1 MKKPDEST
9 RDDRCSPVQYTA
21 TYNGA
26 MSISPWLVLVIGFV
40 LGSIPFG
47 VLMGKLR
54 GVDLQATGSG
64 NIGATNAIRSM
75 GKGPGIIVFILDALK
90 GALPV
95 LIAKAAHTE
104 PSWFVYAGLLAIVG
118 HIFSP
123 WVRFKGG
130 KGAATGLG
138 VLFGL
143 DLPLALGTF
152 VLFILTF
159 VISGKRVSVGSM
171 IAALGQ
177 AGAREGRADEA
188 RAAADDDA
196 RRASAGLFHGPVR
209 RRGTLHLPPR
219 IVGGAGAPPEA
230 LRARTGRGGRRPAG
244 CRRPRPPSVPAGPPG
259 SSCGS
264 SARAAP
270 GR

>member
-1 MKKPDEST
+1 M
-9 RDDRCSPVQYTA
+9 QWTA
-21 TYNGA
+21 TYNGP
-26 MSISPWLVLVIGFV
+26 MSISPWMVLVIGFA

-54 GVDLQATGSG
+54 GVDIQATGSG

-90 GALPV
+90 GAVPV

-104 PSWFVYAGLLAIVG
+104 PSWFVYAGLVAIVG

-143 DLPLALGTF
+143 DLPLALG
-152 VLFILTF
+152 IAGHAG
-159 VISGKRVSVGSM
+159 SGPQTRHQ
-171 IAALGQ
+171 ADGQ
-177 AGAREGRADEA
+177 NGQR
-188 RAAADDDA
+188 
-196 RRASAGLFHGPVR
+196 H
-209 RRGTLHLPPR
+209 
-219 IVGGAGAPPEA
+219 
-230 LRARTGRGGRRPAG
+230 
-244 CRRPRPPSVPAGPPG
+244 
-259 SSCGS
+259 
-264 SARAAP
+264 
-270 GR
+270 

>member
-1 MKKPDEST
+1 
-9 RDDRCSPVQYTA
+9 
-21 TYNGA
+21 
-26 MSISPWLVLVIGFV
+26 MSISPWMVLVIGFA

-54 GVDLQATGSG
+54 GVDIQATGSG

-90 GALPV
+90 GAVPV

-104 PSWFVYAGLLAIVG
+104 PSWFVYAGLVAIVG

-143 DLPLALGTF
+143 DLPLALG
-152 VLFILTF
+152 IAGHAG
-159 VISGKRVSVGSM
+159 SGPQTRHQ
-171 IAALGQ
+171 ADGQ
-177 AGAREGRADEA
+177 NGQRHQHLDQREAP
-188 RAAADDDA
+188 
-196 RRASAGLFHGPVR
+196 S
-209 RRGTLHLPPR
+209 LH
-219 IVGGAGAPPEA
+219 A
-230 LRARTGRGGRRPAG
+230 
-244 CRRPRPPSVPAGPPG
+244 
-259 SSCGS
+259 
-264 SARAAP
+264 
-270 GR
+270 

>member
-1 MKKPDEST
+1 
-9 RDDRCSPVQYTA
+9 VQWTA
-21 TYNGA
+21 TYNGV
-26 MSISPWLVLVIGFV
+26 MSISPWMVLVIGFA

-54 GVDLQATGSG
+54 GVDIQATGSG

-90 GALPV
+90 GAVPV

-152 VLFILTF
+152 VLFILAF
-159 VISGKRVSVGSM
+159 VVSGKRVSVGSM
-171 IAALGQ
+171 VAALGQ
-177 AGAREGRADEA
+177 AAVVWFLPERTLAEKLLCTGIAVFI
-188 RAAADDDA
+188 
-196 RRASAGLFHGPVR
+196 LVR
-209 RRGTLHLPPR
+209 HKDNIERLIKGEEKPLDLK
-219 IVGGAGAPPEA
+219 
-230 LRARTGRGGRRPAG
+230 
-244 CRRPRPPSVPAGPPG
+244 
-259 SSCGS
+259 
-264 SARAAP
+264 
-270 GR
+270 